1 MTSPVSTPPLR
12 DVTSVNAAPYV
23 TPPVCTWPHI
33 RDTCVCGINIAWLF
47 GEQER
52 HKYRMSPQCG
62 VLQAGVCRV
71 SHVLHG
77 SGSVV
82 CVKYCVLNTSTDAA
96 CSGRVRQI
104 LHPPHVKY
112 SVQSVLQ
119 ALCVCV
125 CVCVCVC
132 ACQILRLVPATS
144 VKRTWA
150 SLYTSTDAG
159 RFRPG
164 FRCTHHVSHLRTYLL
179 QDEAGGSRRFFL
191 RVTQSLVPAS

>member
-132 ACQILRLVPATS
+132 ARVKFCVWSPQQASNVRGRPCTRQQMLGVLGRVFAARTTCRIS
-144 VKRTWA
+144 VRICFKMK
-150 SLYTSTDAG
+150 LEG
-159 RFRPG
+159 PG
-164 FRCTHHVSHLRTYLL
+164 VSFC
-179 QDEAGGSRRFFL
+179 A
-191 RVTQSLVPAS
+191 